1 VHELRERERLLYAFV
16 GAFVAAALAFAVAS
30 IVTTAISREIDRS
43 LTSLL
48 TNSLPSVSALMRAR
62 SAAHRIEIDADELP
76 AATRAVRPY
85 ILTHLRES
93 RDDLQE
99 GIRGEIAT
107 PNYPGEP
114 ELAALLTAQVARL
127 DAALRELASAVAA
140 DPVDDKAVD
149 RTATS
154 VVTAAR
160 GLDSGIQEWM
170 DVNHAGGIED
180 ASRIAS
186 TRRTAARVTVVMQV
200 GSAIVAA
207 LAAAVAIGAANRFAK
222 LAARNIERE
231 ANRAQELDMVA
242 QRVAHDLT
250 SPLATV
256 SLCLGI
262 VRRAHRDDPTTTTT
276 IDRALGALGRSSRMV
291 RSIYRFAES
300 GAQPIPG
307 ATAPLRSAVL
317 EAASDVLSGQEG
329 TPPAL
334 EVEPFDDVAVACD
347 RAALGVMV
355 SNLVAN
361 AAKFTRGSPVRRIT
375 IRGLVDATRAR
386 VEVEDSGPGVP
397 PGFEQSVF
405 EPYRRAPG
413 VTQPGLG
420 LGLATV
426 KRLAIAHGGAV
437 GLRRAPSG
445 GAVFWFELP
454 RAPVA
459 ERAQEQD
466 ARAPLGPSIP
476 QRG

>member
-1 VHELRERERLLYAFV
+1 VQKLRERARLLYAFV

-30 IVTTAISREIDRS
+30 VVTSAASGEIDRAVS
-43 LTSLL
+43 SLL
-48 TNSLPSVSALMRAR
+48 VNSFPSVSALMRAR
-62 SAAHRIEIDADELP
+62 SAAHRIEVDADELP
-76 AATRAVRPY
+76 TATRSVRTH
-85 ILTHLRES
+85 ILTHLQES

-127 DAALRELASAVAA
+127 DDALRELAAAVAA

-149 RTATS
+149 RTATH
-154 VVTAAR
+154 VVAAAR

-170 DVNHAGGIED
+170 DVNHAGGYED
-180 ASRIAS
+180 ASRILN
-186 TRRTAARVTVVMQV
+186 TRRTASRITVVMQV

-207 LAAAVAIGAANRFAK
+207 LAAALGVSAAHRYAKFAS
-222 LAARNIERE
+222 RQIERE
-231 ANRAQELDMVA
+231 ATRAQELDMVA

-262 VRRAHRDDPTTTTT
+262 VRRAHREDATTTTT

-300 GAQPIPG
+300 GAEPVPG
-307 ATAPLRSAVL
+307 ATAPLRSAVV
-317 EAASDVLSGQEG
+317 EAASDVLSGQEA

-361 AAKFTRGSPVRRIT
+361 AVKFTRSSPVRRIM
-375 IRGLVDATRAR
+375 IRGRVDATRAR
-386 VEVEDSGPGVP
+386 IEVEDSGPGVP
-397 PGFEQSVF
+397 PGFESSVF
-405 EPYRRAPG
+405 EPYCRAPG

-426 KRLAIAHGGAV
+426 KRLAVAHGGAV
-437 GLRRAPSG
+437 GLRRAGSG
-445 GAVFWFELP
+445 GAIFWFELP
-454 RAPVA
+454 RAPGAKSA
-459 ERAQEQD
+459 EAETVPG
-466 ARAPLGPSIP
+466 PLRPQVP